1 MYKTVGERVEI
12 SLDIGE
18 LPEKGELTWTHNQY
32 KVYNKRGSSVKTSK
46 LDVDRYGSLILEN
59 VQKKHSGV
67 YEGQVYDQNGKLIKR
82 STHQLCVQGTNY
94 LEVCCHSNLH

>member
-18 LPEKGELTWTHNQY
+18 LPEKGELIWTHNQS

-67 YEGQVYDQNGKLIKR
+67 YEGLVYDQNGKLIKR